1 MKEHP
6 RQGAYVEYACKTK
19 QEVEDLIWGLRDM
32 GDAGDNL
39 ARRAAATIQDLRWI
53 VTRLAM
59 DKAREKSVARHY
71 RNECTKL
78 KRTHARWTAKQ

>member
-6 RQGAYVEYACKTK
+6 KQGDYVAYACKTQ
-19 QEVEDLIWGLRDM
+19 QEVEDLIWDLRDS
-32 GDAGDNL
+32 GDNL

-53 VTRLAM
+53 ITRLAM

-78 KRTHARWTAKQ
+78 KRTHAYWVAEQ